1 MHLDLVK
8 IPPLRAGLIGLFSQ
22 NLILMG
28 VFFTIPL
35 YLQLVLGL
43 DALETGVKMLPTSI
57 AMFVAAAVGSR
68 LATRYSVRAI
78 TRAGLATT
86 AVAAFALL
94 ATIQPDLAD
103 LAFAVSMAHPRRR
116 DGADRVAARPR
127 GPVVGRCVRP
137 RARRAACSTPASSSA
152 PRSASPSS
160 GRSSW
165 SA

>member
-57 AMFVAAAVGSR
+57 AMFLAAAVG
-68 LATRYSVRAI
+68 LAPVDPLPGAVDH
-78 TRAGLATT
+78 AGR
-86 AVAAFALL
+86 
-94 ATIQPDLAD
+94 PRD
-103 LAFAVSMAHPRRR
+103 HRRR
-116 DGADRVAARPR
+116 GVHAARHH
-127 GPVVGRCVRP
+127 
-137 RARRAACSTPASSSA
+137 RRRTSRTSPSPWPWASS
-152 PRSASPSS
+152 AS
-160 GRSSW
+160 GW
-165 SA
+165 G